1 MRVQADSRVVDYNY
15 YTIPIP
21 PLLLRERRTSMEAGD
36 YILICGKP
44 KRILRT
50 NDRFV
55 VVEGGLRLTLTE
67 AERFKRSSAP
77 SPEPSPGQGDEGRPA
92 RQMALL

>member
-1 MRVQADSRVVDYNY
+1 
-15 YTIPIP
+15 
-21 PLLLRERRTSMEAGD
+21 MEAGD

-55 VVEGGLRLTLTE
+55 VVEGGLRLTLAE
-67 AERFKRSSAP
+67 AERFKRSSTP
-77 SPEPSPGQGDEGRPA
+77 SPEPGTGQGGKAGPPGNWLCSDLRHTDNYKYFMGIHLA
-92 RQMALL
+92 

>member
-1 MRVQADSRVVDYNY
+1 
-15 YTIPIP
+15 
-21 PLLLRERRTSMEAGD
+21 MEAGD

-50 NDRFV
+50 NDRFIV
-55 VVEGGLRLTLTE
+55 VDGGLRLTLAE

-77 SPEPSPGQGDEGRPA
+77 SPEPGPGQGGEGRPA
-92 RQMALL
+92 RQLALL